1 MWDTLRTGLA
11 FAVDLGVLIFVH
23 ELGHYL
29 AARSQGVTV
38 EVFSIGFGPAL
49 LKWTARSGTVWQI
62 CALPLGG
69 YVKMQGWGESE
80 DTAPRTAGSFA
91 GASLASRAL
100 IVAAGP
106 LANLLLAF
114 VLFSG
119 LYMTVGRVVTQ
130 PVLSEI
136 QPNSPAAA
144 AQLQPGD
151 RVVDIGG
158 TAISDFSQLQ
168 QIVSENPNT
177 VLDFTIAR
185 GSTQFTEPVQLGSVS
200 ADGETAGRLGVVG
213 KQSQLRRYSPPAAVL
228 AGGQETIS
236 QIQGWF
242 SMLGQLAMH
251 HQGLKDLAGPLG
263 IIQITGEAAALGFV
277 TFVNLVAI
285 ISINLGLV
293 NLIPIPILDGG
304 HLLSYAVEAVLRRPL
319 SAAVREGAMRLGA
332 AVLLMLI
339 LFVTFNDLTRLGTI
353 AWISHLL

>member
-1 MWDTLRTGLA
+1 MWDALRTGLA
-11 FAVDLGVLIFVH
+11 FAVDIGVLIFVH

-49 LKWTARSGTVWQI
+49 AKWTARSGTVWQI

-80 DTAPRTAGSFA
+80 ETASKAPGSFA

-119 LYMTVGRVVTQ
+119 LYMAVGRVITQ
-130 PVLSEI
+130 PVLSEVL
-136 QPNSPAAA
+136 PNSPAAA
-144 AQLQPGD
+144 AQMQPGD
-151 RVVDIGG
+151 RVLAIGG
-158 TAISDFSQLQ
+158 TAIQDFSQLRE
-168 QIVSENPNT
+168 IVAEHPDT
-177 VLDFTIAR
+177 VLDFTLKR
-185 GSTQFTEPVQLGSVS
+185 GESVFTEPVQLGSVS

-213 KQSQLRRYSPPAAVL
+213 KQSVLQRYSPPAAIA
-228 AGGQETIS
+228 AGAQETVS
-236 QIQGWF
+236 QIRGWF
-242 SMLGQLAMH
+242 AMLGQLVVH

-263 IIQITGEAAALGFV
+263 IIQITGQAAALGFV

-285 ISINLGLV
+285 ISINLGLM
-293 NLIPIPILDGG
+293 NLIPIPVLDGG
-304 HLLSYAVEAVLRRPL
+304 HLLSYVVEAVLHRPL
-319 SAAVREGAMRLGA
+319 PAAAREGAMRFGA

-339 LFVTFNDLTRLGTI
+339 LFVTFNDLTRLG
-353 AWISHLL
+353 AVSWISHLL